1 MRTLP
6 SRVGKPVL
14 SVRARVTP
22 VASVLLASLVPL
34 LVPVVADWPLLPPLG
49 LLFLL
54 GWRLLRPGFF
64 LPWAPLPLGAFDDLA
79 SGQPIGSA
87 MLLWTVAFLAIDA
100 SERALLWRDYLQD
113 WLVAAAA
120 IGFCLFGGYLLAL
133 FAGGSAPLWSVVP
146 QLVASIL
153 VFPVVARI
161 CARLDI
167 WRLK

>member
-6 SRVGKPVL
+6 FRVGKPVL
-14 SVRARVTP
+14 SLRARATP
-22 VASVLLASLVPL
+22 VASVMFASLVPL
-34 LVPVVADWPLLPPLG
+34 LLPVVADWPFLPPFG
-49 LLFLL
+49 LLMLL

-87 MLLWTVAFLAIDA
+87 MLLWTLAFLAIDA

-113 WLVAAAA
+113 WIVAAAA
-120 IGFCLFGGYLLAL
+120 IAFCLAGGYLLAL
-133 FAGGSAPLWSVVP
+133 LAGGDAPVLSFVP
-146 QLVASIL
+146 QLLASIL
-153 VFPVVARI
+153 VFPVIARLCARI
-161 CARLDI
+161 DI